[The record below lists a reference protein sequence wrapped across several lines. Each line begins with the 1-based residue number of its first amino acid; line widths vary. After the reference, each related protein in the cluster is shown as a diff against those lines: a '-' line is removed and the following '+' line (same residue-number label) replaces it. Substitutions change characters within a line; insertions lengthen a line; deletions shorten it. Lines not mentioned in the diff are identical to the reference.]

1 MTQALLDFFVT
12 KVQIKYRYKYKYIL
26 HVCQLYTNDS
36 SIINTV
42 GALSIAPRGDFL
54 PTQSHPTH
62 PTYST
67 TVQNPSQTAL
77 LKKKNYTNICYTFTF
92 LFIYSVLIPH
102 LIWSCYYLQ
111 LCKYFVLICKCDDE
125 ESMCGVICY

>member
-77 LKKKNYTNICYTFTF
+77 LKNMYIQIS
-92 LFIYSVLIPH
+92 FIL
-102 LIWSCYYLQ
+102 
-111 LCKYFVLICKCDDE
+111 
-125 ESMCGVICY
+125 